1 MIKALRYIA
10 IIGICA
16 VILFFGYTT
25 YTAEKMQKEI
35 DTTKTTIVLQLQW
48 VSKLETATMTLQKV
62 VRGRQAFR
70 DLLPESL
77 RDNALQDFL
86 FEDSLDMIAT
96 AEIVAWFDLSWL
108 TTWSI
113 NLLEDKSIVLT
124 LPSATILHASLT
136 PDTKPFLRKRWILT
150 EGDIQL
156 ETDIRNKTLETLK
169 QEALQK
175 GLLAIAEQKARI
187 AFSQLFYTLGLTLS
201 DIIIVK

>member
-25 YTAEKMQKEI
+25 YTAKKIQKEI

-62 VRGRQAFR
+62 VRGKQAFR
-70 DLLPESL
+70 DLLPDSL

-113 NLLEDKSIVLT
+113 NLLADKSIVLT
-124 LPSATILHASLT
+124 LPSATILHATLT
-136 PDTKPFLRKRWILT
+136 PDTKPFLRKRGILT

-156 ETDIRNKTLETLK
+156 ETDIRNKTLETLR